1 MLGLISTLSPI
12 LYKYISDRREEL
24 DNIREANTFLLLKEG
39 ALDYIEANKE
49 GLSIGTTVI
58 TPTDIGIEISGYKI
72 GIRKESDGTVEA
84 MIAPEVSGTDL
95 RAGKIASLLG
105 VSAGIYSE
113 QDSSKAWGING
124 IWAEDISNYGFS
136 SLPTGIPVVTTAYD
150 KEDNLNLDKVFSAIE
165 EHEFEF
171 LSSKQV
177 KAEEFCLKIEGTEDY
192 DCISSWDEDPIKIIL
207 QCNADLS
214 NGVSPS
220 LACTKGWGRHLNRSC
235 SDISRKYKE
244 AGLSATSGLYAI
256 TTSEDSKE
264 ERACYFV
271 NGELPTAEELIRAV
285 KTDAIA
291 RRYDWENGKISSSCQ
306 SIIRAW
312 EEAPTDFYTF
322 VSGKEFYT
330 ENNPCAFTGNRVST
344 AGEVQTEC
352 NETGSGISA
361 ACQYGWIYNYNR
373 SCSSIIQSNPTA
385 SSKYYYINSSQKV
398 GSSRPCYFIGD
409 RL

>member
-1 MLGLISTLSPI
+1 MLGLLSTLSPI

-24 DNIREANTFLLLKEG
+24 DNIREANTFLLLKQG

-84 MIAPEVSGTDL
+84 MIAPEVSGTMIAPEVSGTDL

-220 LACTKGWGRHLNRSC
+220 LACTKGST
-235 SDISRKYKE
+235 RKR
-244 AGLSATSGLYAI
+244 
-256 TTSEDSKE
+256 D
-264 ERACYFV
+264 
-271 NGELPTAEELIRAV
+271 
-285 KTDAIA
+285 
-291 RRYDWENGKISSSCQ
+291 
-306 SIIRAW
+306 
-312 EEAPTDFYTF
+312 
-322 VSGKEFYT
+322 
-330 ENNPCAFTGNRVST
+330 
-344 AGEVQTEC
+344 
-352 NETGSGISA
+352 
-361 ACQYGWIYNYNR
+361 
-373 SCSSIIQSNPTA
+373 
-385 SSKYYYINSSQKV
+385 
-398 GSSRPCYFIGD
+398 
-409 RL
+409 